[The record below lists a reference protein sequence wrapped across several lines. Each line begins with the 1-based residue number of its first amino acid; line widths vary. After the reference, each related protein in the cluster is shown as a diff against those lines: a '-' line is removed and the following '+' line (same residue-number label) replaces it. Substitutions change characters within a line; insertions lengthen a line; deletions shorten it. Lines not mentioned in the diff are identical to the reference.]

1 LDIVNR
7 KSQIASTVL
16 LVVVILAAGC
26 ASHSQTKSA
35 VNYRYRNTDKN
46 LAEIGRV
53 AFIELNNNTTYPD
66 IPADITEE
74 LFESMQKKQIFG
86 LNLIRLNDASW
97 RNLQLDADSEY
108 TLEEIQSIRVKLKCD
123 GLLVGTITRFSPYP
137 HAAVGLR
144 MKMLD
149 LRDGRLAW
157 AIEQVW
163 DSSDKNVE
171 QGIKNYL
178 RQQKRSDSSAVQE
191 QLVKMSPLEF
201 FKFVSSEVAETLEK
215 K

>member
-1 LDIVNR
+1 LKILNH
-7 KSQIASTVL
+7 KSQIASAVL
-16 LVVVILAAGC
+16 LAAAVLTAGC
-26 ASHSQTKSA
+26 ASNSRTEPSE
-35 VNYRYRNTDKN
+35 NYRYRNPDKN

-53 AFIELNNNTTYPD
+53 AFVELNNKTTYPE
-66 IPADITEE
+66 IPADISEE

-86 LNLIRLNDASW
+86 LNLVRQNDTSW
-97 RNLQLDADSEY
+97 RSLQLDADSEY
-108 TLEEIQSIRVKLKCD
+108 TLEEIQRIRVKLKCD
-123 GLLVGTITRFSPYP
+123 GLLVGTITRFSSYP
-137 HAAVGLR
+137 HTAVGLR

-149 LRDGRLAW
+149 LRDGQLAW

-163 DSSDKNVE
+163 DSSDKTVE
-171 QGIKNYL
+171 QRIKNYL

-201 FKFVSSEVAETLEK
+201 FKFVSSEVANTLEK